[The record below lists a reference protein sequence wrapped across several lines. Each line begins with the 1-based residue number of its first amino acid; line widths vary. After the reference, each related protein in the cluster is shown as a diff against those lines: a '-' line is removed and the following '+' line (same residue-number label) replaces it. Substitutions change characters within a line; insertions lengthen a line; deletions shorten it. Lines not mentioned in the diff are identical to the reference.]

1 MTDDWKPLK
10 EKPPHPMPVLFYMK
24 RLDGEEIYKT
34 DFRDEAYAL
43 GFWLDEF
50 GFCYNGTGHVVAQEI
65 HMSAVETPTHWKP
78 LGAPPVPSGEK
89 Q

>member
-1 MTDDWKPLK
+1 MTDDWRRVGQAYHMPSS
-10 EKPPHPMPVLFYMK
+10 PMPVLFYTK
-24 RLDGEEIYKT
+24 RLDGKPILKT

-50 GFCYNGTGHVVAQEI
+50 GFCYNGTGHVVAEEI

-78 LGAPPVPSGEK
+78 LKPPEGADG
-89 Q
+89 